1 MKNIDYMKRAIE
13 LSIQNIKNNGG
24 PFGCIIVKENK
35 IIAEGVNRVTF
46 NNDPTA
52 HAEIIAIR
60 NACKKLNT
68 FNLEK
73 CELYTSCEPCPMCLS
88 AIYWSHIDKIY
99 YGNSRLDASKI
110 GFDDDF
116 IKIVEECFKTRCP
129 SPFIGFGH
137 SMGGCL
143 LASYFIS
150 EKNVLEKC
158 ILCAPM
164 VSVRANA
171 MSRRIVKLLGLLDNI
186 GYGSFPMQKPSW
198 DSEDGWIEEPFE
210 ENALTTDRERFERS
224 FKFLKKC
231 PELGV
236 KGITVGWLKHALNRT
251 NQFKKIQWNIAIKR
265 PLLLLDATEDKLVN
279 SHLNK
284 ELLGQSDLVE
294 IKSLKSQHEI
304 MMETD
309 EIRDEAWKSIDN
321 FLNS

>member
-1 MKNIDYMKRAIE
+1 MKTLEHAPLIEIEGLKCPKGEAHFFNLNGDNKLRVAFWNLSSSKGTIFLQSGRTEFIEKYYEVISEFIDRGYAIAMMDWRGQGLSSRVSKNIRI
-13 LSIQNIKNNGG
+13 G
-24 PFGCIIVKENK
+24 
-35 IIAEGVNRVTF
+35 
-46 NNDPTA
+46 
-52 HAEIIAIR
+52 
-60 NACKKLNT
+60 
-68 FNLEK
+68 
-73 CELYTSCEPCPMCLS
+73 
-88 AIYWSHIDKIY
+88 HIDNFKT
-99 YGNSRLDASKI
+99 
-110 GFDDDF
+110 FDDDF
-116 IKIVEECFKTRCP
+116 IKIVEECFKKRCP
-129 SPFIGFGH
+129 TPFIGFGH

-210 ENALTTDRERFERS
+210 DNALTTDRERFERS

>member
-1 MKNIDYMKRAIE
+1 MKTLEHAPLIEIEGLKCPKGEAHFFNLNGDNKLRVAFWNLSSSKGTIFLQSGRTEFIEKYYEVISEFIDRGYAVAMMDWRGQGLSSIVSKNIRI
-13 LSIQNIKNNGG
+13 G
-24 PFGCIIVKENK
+24 
-35 IIAEGVNRVTF
+35 
-46 NNDPTA
+46 
-52 HAEIIAIR
+52 
-60 NACKKLNT
+60 
-68 FNLEK
+68 
-73 CELYTSCEPCPMCLS
+73 
-88 AIYWSHIDKIY
+88 HIDNFKT
-99 YGNSRLDASKI
+99 
-110 GFDDDF
+110 FDDDF

-150 EKNVLEKC
+150 EKNLLEKC

-171 MSRRIVKLLGLLDNI
+171 MSRRIVKLLGLLDYI

-210 ENALTTDRERFERS
+210 DNALTTDRKRFERS

-236 KGITVGWLKHALNRT
+236 KGITIGWLKHALKRT

>member
-1 MKNIDYMKRAIE
+1 MKTLEHAPLIEIEGLKCPKGEAYFLNLNGDNKLRVAFWNLSSSKGTIFLQSGRTEFIEKYYEVISEFIDRGYAVAMMDWRGQGLSSRVSKNIRI
-13 LSIQNIKNNGG
+13 G
-24 PFGCIIVKENK
+24 
-35 IIAEGVNRVTF
+35 
-46 NNDPTA
+46 
-52 HAEIIAIR
+52 
-60 NACKKLNT
+60 
-68 FNLEK
+68 
-73 CELYTSCEPCPMCLS
+73 
-88 AIYWSHIDKIY
+88 HIDSFKT
-99 YGNSRLDASKI
+99 
-110 GFDDDF
+110 FDDDF

-171 MSRRIVKLLGLLDNI
+171 SSRRIVKLLGLLDNI

-210 ENALTTDRERFERS
+210 DNALTTDRERFERS

>member
-1 MKNIDYMKRAIE
+1 MKTLEHAPLIEIEGLKCPKGEAHFFNLDGDNKLRIAFWNLSSSKGTIFLQSGRTEFIEKYYEVISEFIDRGYAVAMMDWRGQGLSSRVSKNIRI
-13 LSIQNIKNNGG
+13 G
-24 PFGCIIVKENK
+24 
-35 IIAEGVNRVTF
+35 
-46 NNDPTA
+46 
-52 HAEIIAIR
+52 
-60 NACKKLNT
+60 
-68 FNLEK
+68 
-73 CELYTSCEPCPMCLS
+73 
-88 AIYWSHIDKIY
+88 HIDNFKT
-99 YGNSRLDASKI
+99 
-110 GFDDDF
+110 FDDDF

-129 SPFIGFGH
+129 TPFIGFGH

-143 LASYFIS
+143 LATYFTS

-210 ENALTTDRERFERS
+210 DNALTTDRERFERS

>member
-1 MKNIDYMKRAIE
+1 MKTLEHAPLIEIEGLKCPKGEAHFFNLNGDNKLRVAFWNLSSSKGTIFLQSGRTEFIEKYYEVISEFIDRGYAVAMMDWRGQGLSSRVSKNIRI
-13 LSIQNIKNNGG
+13 G
-24 PFGCIIVKENK
+24 
-35 IIAEGVNRVTF
+35 
-46 NNDPTA
+46 
-52 HAEIIAIR
+52 
-60 NACKKLNT
+60 
-68 FNLEK
+68 
-73 CELYTSCEPCPMCLS
+73 
-88 AIYWSHIDKIY
+88 HIDNFKT
-99 YGNSRLDASKI
+99 
-110 GFDDDF
+110 FDDDF

-210 ENALTTDRERFERS
+210 DNALTTDRERFERS

>member
-1 MKNIDYMKRAIE
+1 MKSLEHAPLIEIEGLKCPKGEAHFFNLNGDNKLRVAFWNLSSSKGTIFLQSGRTEFIEKYYEVISEFIDRGYAVAMMDWRGQGLSSRVSKNIRI
-13 LSIQNIKNNGG
+13 G
-24 PFGCIIVKENK
+24 
-35 IIAEGVNRVTF
+35 
-46 NNDPTA
+46 
-52 HAEIIAIR
+52 
-60 NACKKLNT
+60 
-68 FNLEK
+68 
-73 CELYTSCEPCPMCLS
+73 
-88 AIYWSHIDKIY
+88 HIDNFKT
-99 YGNSRLDASKI
+99 
-110 GFDDDF
+110 FDDDF
-116 IKIVEECFKTRCP
+116 IKIVEECFKKRCP
-129 SPFIGFGH
+129 TPFIGFGH

-210 ENALTTDRERFERS
+210 DNALTTDRERFERS

-321 FLNS
+321 LLNS

>member
-1 MKNIDYMKRAIE
+1 MKTLEHAPLIEIEGLKCPKGEAHFFNLNGDNKLRVAFWNLSSSKGTIFLQSGRTEFIEKYYEVISEFIDRGYAVAMMDWRGQGLSSRVSKNIRI
-13 LSIQNIKNNGG
+13 G
-24 PFGCIIVKENK
+24 
-35 IIAEGVNRVTF
+35 
-46 NNDPTA
+46 
-52 HAEIIAIR
+52 
-60 NACKKLNT
+60 
-68 FNLEK
+68 
-73 CELYTSCEPCPMCLS
+73 
-88 AIYWSHIDKIY
+88 HIDNFKT
-99 YGNSRLDASKI
+99 
-110 GFDDDF
+110 FDDDF

-150 EKNVLEKC
+150 EKNLLEKC

-210 ENALTTDRERFERS
+210 DNALTTDRERFERS

-236 KGITVGWLKHALNRT
+236 KGITVGWLKHALKRT

>member
-1 MKNIDYMKRAIE
+1 MKTLEHAPLIEIEGLKCPKGEAHFFNLNGDNKLRVAFWNLSSSKGTIFLQSGRTEFIEKYYEVISEFIDRGYAVAMMDWRGQGLSSRVSKNIRI
-13 LSIQNIKNNGG
+13 G
-24 PFGCIIVKENK
+24 
-35 IIAEGVNRVTF
+35 
-46 NNDPTA
+46 
-52 HAEIIAIR
+52 
-60 NACKKLNT
+60 
-68 FNLEK
+68 
-73 CELYTSCEPCPMCLS
+73 
-88 AIYWSHIDKIY
+88 HIDNFKT
-99 YGNSRLDASKI
+99 
-110 GFDDDF
+110 FDDDF
-116 IKIVEECFKTRCP
+116 IKIVEECFKARCP

-210 ENALTTDRERFERS
+210 DNALTTDRERFERS

-279 SHLNK
+279 SRLNK

>member
-1 MKNIDYMKRAIE
+1 MKTLEHAPLIEIEGLKCPKGEAHFFNLDGDNKLRIAFWNLSSSKGTIFLQSGRTEFIEKYYEVISEFIDRGYAVAMMDWRGQGLSSRVSKNIRI
-13 LSIQNIKNNGG
+13 G
-24 PFGCIIVKENK
+24 
-35 IIAEGVNRVTF
+35 
-46 NNDPTA
+46 
-52 HAEIIAIR
+52 
-60 NACKKLNT
+60 
-68 FNLEK
+68 
-73 CELYTSCEPCPMCLS
+73 
-88 AIYWSHIDKIY
+88 HIDNFKT
-99 YGNSRLDASKI
+99 
-110 GFDDDF
+110 FDDDF

-210 ENALTTDRERFERS
+210 DNALTTDRERFERS

-265 PLLLLDATEDKLVN
+265 PLLFLDATEDKLVN

>member
-1 MKNIDYMKRAIE
+1 MKTLEHAPLIEIEGLKCPKGEAHFFNLNGDNKLRVAFWNLSSSKGTIFLQSGRTEFIEKYYEVISEFIDRGYAVAMMDWRGQGLSSRVSKNIRI
-13 LSIQNIKNNGG
+13 G
-24 PFGCIIVKENK
+24 
-35 IIAEGVNRVTF
+35 
-46 NNDPTA
+46 
-52 HAEIIAIR
+52 
-60 NACKKLNT
+60 
-68 FNLEK
+68 
-73 CELYTSCEPCPMCLS
+73 
-88 AIYWSHIDKIY
+88 HIDNFKT
-99 YGNSRLDASKI
+99 
-110 GFDDDF
+110 FDDDF
-116 IKIVEECFKTRCP
+116 IKIVEECFKKRCP
-129 SPFIGFGH
+129 TPFIGFGH

-210 ENALTTDRERFERS
+210 DNALTTDRERFERS

-309 EIRDEAWKSIDN
+309 EIRNEAWKSIDN

>member
-1 MKNIDYMKRAIE
+1 MKTLEHAPLIEVEGLKCPKGEAHFFNLNGDNKLRVAFWNLSSSKGTIFLQSGRTEFIEKYYEVISEFIDRGYAVAMMDWRGQGLSSRVSKNIRI
-13 LSIQNIKNNGG
+13 G
-24 PFGCIIVKENK
+24 
-35 IIAEGVNRVTF
+35 
-46 NNDPTA
+46 
-52 HAEIIAIR
+52 
-60 NACKKLNT
+60 
-68 FNLEK
+68 
-73 CELYTSCEPCPMCLS
+73 
-88 AIYWSHIDKIY
+88 HIDNFKT
-99 YGNSRLDASKI
+99 
-110 GFDDDF
+110 FDDDF

-164 VSVRANA
+164 VTVRANA

-210 ENALTTDRERFERS
+210 DNALTTDRERFERS

>member
-1 MKNIDYMKRAIE
+1 MKTLEHAPLIEIEGLKCPKGEAYFFNLNGDNKLRVAFWNLSSSKGTIFLQSGRTEFIEKYYEVISEFIDRGYAVAMMDWRGQGLSSRVSKNIRI
-13 LSIQNIKNNGG
+13 G
-24 PFGCIIVKENK
+24 
-35 IIAEGVNRVTF
+35 
-46 NNDPTA
+46 
-52 HAEIIAIR
+52 
-60 NACKKLNT
+60 
-68 FNLEK
+68 
-73 CELYTSCEPCPMCLS
+73 
-88 AIYWSHIDKIY
+88 HIDNFKT
-99 YGNSRLDASKI
+99 
-110 GFDDDF
+110 FDDDF

-150 EKNVLEKC
+150 EKNLLEKC

-210 ENALTTDRERFERS
+210 DNALTTDRERFERS

>member
-1 MKNIDYMKRAIE
+1 MKTLEHAPLIEVEGLKCPKGEAHFFNLNGDNKLRVAFWNLSSSKGTIFLQSGRTEFIEKYYEVISEFIDRGYAVAMMDWRGQGLSSRVSKNIRI
-13 LSIQNIKNNGG
+13 G
-24 PFGCIIVKENK
+24 
-35 IIAEGVNRVTF
+35 
-46 NNDPTA
+46 
-52 HAEIIAIR
+52 
-60 NACKKLNT
+60 
-68 FNLEK
+68 
-73 CELYTSCEPCPMCLS
+73 
-88 AIYWSHIDKIY
+88 HIDNFKT
-99 YGNSRLDASKI
+99 
-110 GFDDDF
+110 FDDDF
-116 IKIVEECFKTRCP
+116 IKIVEECFKKRCP
-129 SPFIGFGH
+129 TPFIGFGH

-150 EKNVLEKC
+150 KKNELEKC

-210 ENALTTDRERFERS
+210 DNALTTDRERFERS

>member
-1 MKNIDYMKRAIE
+1 MKTLEHAPLIEIEGLKCPKGEAHFFNLNGDNKLRVAFWNLSSSKGTIFLQSGRTEFIEKYYEVISEFIDRGYAVAMMDWRGQGLSSRVSKNIRI
-13 LSIQNIKNNGG
+13 G
-24 PFGCIIVKENK
+24 
-35 IIAEGVNRVTF
+35 
-46 NNDPTA
+46 
-52 HAEIIAIR
+52 
-60 NACKKLNT
+60 
-68 FNLEK
+68 
-73 CELYTSCEPCPMCLS
+73 
-88 AIYWSHIDKIY
+88 HIDNFKT
-99 YGNSRLDASKI
+99 
-110 GFDDDF
+110 FDDDF

-150 EKNVLEKC
+150 EKNLLEKC

-164 VSVRANA
+164 VSIRANA

-210 ENALTTDRERFERS
+210 DNALTTDRKRFERS

>member
-1 MKNIDYMKRAIE
+1 MKTLEHAPLIEIEGLKCPKGEAHFFNLNGDNKLRVAFWNLSSSKGTIFLQSGRTEFIEKYYEVISEFIDRGYAVAMMDWRGQGLSSRVSKNIRI
-13 LSIQNIKNNGG
+13 G
-24 PFGCIIVKENK
+24 
-35 IIAEGVNRVTF
+35 
-46 NNDPTA
+46 
-52 HAEIIAIR
+52 
-60 NACKKLNT
+60 
-68 FNLEK
+68 
-73 CELYTSCEPCPMCLS
+73 
-88 AIYWSHIDKIY
+88 HIDNFKT
-99 YGNSRLDASKI
+99 
-110 GFDDDF
+110 FDDDF
-116 IKIVEECFKTRCP
+116 IKIVEECFKKRCP
-129 SPFIGFGH
+129 TPFIGFGH

-143 LASYFIS
+143 LASYFTS

-210 ENALTTDRERFERS
+210 DNALTTDRERFERS

>member
-1 MKNIDYMKRAIE
+1 MKTLEHAPLIEIEGLKCPKGEAHFFNLNGDNKLRVAFWNLSSSKGTIFLQSGRTEFIEKYYEVISEFIDRGYAVAMMDWRGQGLSSRVSKNIRI
-13 LSIQNIKNNGG
+13 G
-24 PFGCIIVKENK
+24 
-35 IIAEGVNRVTF
+35 
-46 NNDPTA
+46 
-52 HAEIIAIR
+52 
-60 NACKKLNT
+60 
-68 FNLEK
+68 
-73 CELYTSCEPCPMCLS
+73 
-88 AIYWSHIDKIY
+88 HIDNFKT
-99 YGNSRLDASKI
+99 
-110 GFDDDF
+110 FDDDF
-116 IKIVEECFKTRCP
+116 IKIVEECFKKRCP
-129 SPFIGFGH
+129 TPFIGFGH

-150 EKNVLEKC
+150 KKNVLEKC

-171 MSRRIVKLLGLLDNI
+171 SSRRIVKLLGLLDNI

-210 ENALTTDRERFERS
+210 DNALTTDRERFERS

>member
-1 MKNIDYMKRAIE
+1 MDWRGQGLSSRVSKNIRI
-13 LSIQNIKNNGG
+13 G
-24 PFGCIIVKENK
+24 
-35 IIAEGVNRVTF
+35 
-46 NNDPTA
+46 
-52 HAEIIAIR
+52 
-60 NACKKLNT
+60 
-68 FNLEK
+68 
-73 CELYTSCEPCPMCLS
+73 
-88 AIYWSHIDKIY
+88 HIDNFKT
-99 YGNSRLDASKI
+99 
-110 GFDDDF
+110 FDDDF

-129 SPFIGFGH
+129 TPFIGFGH

-150 EKNVLEKC
+150 EKNLLEKC

-210 ENALTTDRERFERS
+210 DNALTTDRKRFERS

>member
-1 MKNIDYMKRAIE
+1 MKTLEHAPLIEIEGLECPKGEAHFFNLNGDNKLRVAFWNLSSSKGTIFLQSGRTEFIEKYYEVISEFIDRGYAVAMMDWRGQGLSSRVSKNIRI
-13 LSIQNIKNNGG
+13 G
-24 PFGCIIVKENK
+24 
-35 IIAEGVNRVTF
+35 
-46 NNDPTA
+46 
-52 HAEIIAIR
+52 
-60 NACKKLNT
+60 
-68 FNLEK
+68 
-73 CELYTSCEPCPMCLS
+73 
-88 AIYWSHIDKIY
+88 HIDNFKT
-99 YGNSRLDASKI
+99 
-110 GFDDDF
+110 FDDDF

-150 EKNVLEKC
+150 EKNLLEKC

-210 ENALTTDRERFERS
+210 DNALTTDRKRFERS

-251 NQFKKIQWNIAIKR
+251 NQFKKIQWNIA
-265 PLLLLDATEDKLVN
+265 
-279 SHLNK
+279 
-284 ELLGQSDLVE
+284 
-294 IKSLKSQHEI
+294 
-304 MMETD
+304 
-309 EIRDEAWKSIDN
+309 
-321 FLNS
+321 

>member
-1 MKNIDYMKRAIE
+1 MKTLEHAPLIEIEGLKCPKGEAHFFNLDGDNKLRIAFWNLSSSKGTIFLQSGRTEFIEKYYEVISEFIDRGYAVAMMDWRGQGLSSRVSKNIRI
-13 LSIQNIKNNGG
+13 G
-24 PFGCIIVKENK
+24 
-35 IIAEGVNRVTF
+35 
-46 NNDPTA
+46 
-52 HAEIIAIR
+52 
-60 NACKKLNT
+60 
-68 FNLEK
+68 
-73 CELYTSCEPCPMCLS
+73 
-88 AIYWSHIDKIY
+88 HIDNFKT
-99 YGNSRLDASKI
+99 
-110 GFDDDF
+110 FDDDF

-210 ENALTTDRERFERS
+210 DNALTTDRERFERS

>member
-1 MKNIDYMKRAIE
+1 MKTLEHAPLIEIEGLKCPKGEAYFFNLNGDNKLRVAFWNLSSSKGTIFLQSGRTEFIEKYYEVISEFIDRGYAVAMMDWRGQGLSSRVSKNIRI
-13 LSIQNIKNNGG
+13 G
-24 PFGCIIVKENK
+24 
-35 IIAEGVNRVTF
+35 
-46 NNDPTA
+46 
-52 HAEIIAIR
+52 
-60 NACKKLNT
+60 
-68 FNLEK
+68 
-73 CELYTSCEPCPMCLS
+73 
-88 AIYWSHIDKIY
+88 HIDNFKT
-99 YGNSRLDASKI
+99 
-110 GFDDDF
+110 FDDDF

-150 EKNVLEKC
+150 EKNLLEKC

-210 ENALTTDRERFERS
+210 DNALTTDRKRFERS

>member
-1 MKNIDYMKRAIE
+1 LKTLEHAPLIEIEGLKCPKGEAHFFNLNGDNKLRVAFWNLSSSKGTIFLQSGRTEFIEKYYEVISEFIDRGYAVAMMDWRGQGLSSRVSKNIRI
-13 LSIQNIKNNGG
+13 G
-24 PFGCIIVKENK
+24 
-35 IIAEGVNRVTF
+35 
-46 NNDPTA
+46 
-52 HAEIIAIR
+52 
-60 NACKKLNT
+60 
-68 FNLEK
+68 
-73 CELYTSCEPCPMCLS
+73 
-88 AIYWSHIDKIY
+88 HIDNFKT
-99 YGNSRLDASKI
+99 
-110 GFDDDF
+110 FDDDF

-171 MSRRIVKLLGLLDNI
+171 SSRRIVKLLGLLDNI

-198 DSEDGWIEEPFE
+198 YSEDGWIEEPFE
-210 ENALTTDRERFERS
+210 DNALTTDRERFERS

-236 KGITVGWLKHALNRT
+236 KGITVGWLKHALKRT